1 MKISDL
7 LTALSQCSHRM
18 RVAGEFAAADG
29 IETLGAKLKPFVLH
43 QLGELSVMLA
53 TTTPSTAS
61 QRASAKRSNSL
72 SIRQATSDLKELLR
86 LVEDRTVAE
95 ATVRKRV
102 SYLVASTNL
111 STLRV
116 VARNFLSLAVSHKSK
131 TEIETLLFSHLSRR
145 LNKSTW

>member
-1 MKISDL
+1 MKVSDL
-7 LTALSQCSHRM
+7 LSALSQCSHRM
-18 RVAGEFAAADG
+18 RVAGEAAAADG
-29 IETLGAKLKPFVLH
+29 LETLGAKLKPFVLH

-53 TTTPSTAS
+53 PAPSSAG
-61 QRASAKRSNSL
+61 RRVSAKTSNSL
-72 SIRQATSDLKELLR
+72 TIRQATTDLKELLR
-86 LVEDRTVAE
+86 LVDERTIAD

-116 VARNFLSLAVSHKSK
+116 VARTFLSLAVSHKSK
-131 TEIETLLFSHLSRR
+131 TEIEALLFSHLSRR

>member
-7 LTALSQCSHRM
+7 LAALSQCSHRM
-18 RVAGEFAAADG
+18 RVAGEVAAADG
-29 IETLGAKLKPFVLH
+29 LETLGAKLKPFVLH
-43 QLGELSVMLA
+43 QLAELNVMLSSA
-53 TTTPSTAS
+53 PSPAVPHAS
-61 QRASAKRSNSL
+61 TKTSNSL
-72 SIRQATSDLKELLR
+72 TVRQATTDLKELLR

-95 ATVRKRV
+95 VTLRKRV

-116 VARNFLSLAVSHKSK
+116 VARHFLALAVSHKSK
-131 TEIETLLFSHLSRR
+131 TEIEALLFSHLSRR